1 MQENINIFRKVREN
15 LTGFFH
21 KSAVKFKLIFKK
33 VRGIKIDIFFQKKDG
48 KIEIEK
54 FSKKCGKIQIPEI
67 MKRVSTPFHD
77 FFCQI
82 DFLS

>member
-1 MQENINIFRKVREN
+1 M
-15 LTGFFH
+15 
-21 KSAVKFKLIFKK
+21 
-33 VRGIKIDIFFQKKDG
+33 RGIKIDIFFQKKKDG
-48 KIEIEK
+48 KIEIES

-67 MKRVSTPFHD
+67 MKRISTPFHD